1 MLKWTLKGL
10 IVAPLQLLAS
20 ISAVAGAFALVL
32 FFEAVFAGESDQIVA
47 YIRHSDADVWVMQ
60 KGVSNMHMATSFVW
74 DWKADRVETVEGV
87 SKVTPILYL
96 NTVMEAGERNWFSFI
111 VGLEKGDP
119 RAGPWEMV
127 VGNPLPG
134 PGEAVVPSVLAY
146 LTGLGIGDTVSIAG
160 RDFTIVGL
168 SGDTF
173 SMANS
178 ITFVAMAD
186 LADIMSTIGSTSYL
200 LVDAAPGIDGF
211 ALAAHIR
218 DAVEKVS
225 VLPKQDFI
233 DSDWEIAMQM
243 GLEIIG
249 LMTVIGGGLAIL
261 LTGFIVYT
269 HVGQREREL
278 AVMKAL
284 GVRDRAIYASIMFQ
298 VGCITS
304 LAFMLATC
312 LVLVAVP
319 LTAWL
324 VPQVTLS
331 LTAEA
336 LLRVGVTAVAVSI
349 AASVLPIRKV
359 VGVDPVSAFHE

>member
-10 IVAPLQLLAS
+10 FAAPLQLVAS

-47 YIRHSDADVWVMQ
+47 YIEHSDADVWVMQ

-74 DWKADRVETVEGV
+74 DWKTDRVEAIEGV
-87 SKVTPILYL
+87 NRVTPILYL
-96 NTVMEAGERNWFSFI
+96 NTVMEAGARNWFSFI
-111 VGLEKGDP
+111 VGLEEGDP

-127 VGNPLPG
+127 AGEALPG
-134 PGEAVVPSVLAY
+134 PGEAVVPSVLAD
-146 LTGLGIGDTVSIAG
+146 LTALGIGDRVSIAG
-160 RDFTIVGL
+160 RDFSIVGL

-178 ITFVAMAD
+178 ITFIAMAD

-200 LVDAAPGIDGF
+200 LVDAAPGVDGA
-211 ALAAHIR
+211 ALAARIR
-218 DAVEKVS
+218 ETVEKVNA
-225 VLPKQDFI
+225 LPKAEFV

-243 GLEIIG
+243 GLEIVG
-249 LMTVIGGGLAIL
+249 LMTVVGGALAIM

-269 HVGQREREL
+269 HVAQREREL

-284 GVRDRAIYASIMFQ
+284 GVRDRAIYAGIMFQ
-298 VGCITS
+298 VGCITV
-304 LAFMLATC
+304 LAFLLAAG
-312 LVLVAVP
+312 LVSLAVP
-319 LTAWL
+319 LTEWL
-324 VPQVTLS
+324 VPQITLS
-331 LTAEA
+331 VTAEA
-336 LLRVGVTAVAVSI
+336 LLRVGAAAVAVSL
-349 AASVLPIRKV
+349 AASVMPVRKV